1 MGIKSELDANF
12 DYEIVDEFMDHY
24 SIMVDC
30 MESMIIDLGRED
42 MFARSID
49 ELFRVFHNIKSSSGF
64 LKITQMTKLAT
75 FVESVLE
82 EIRTQHKSIN
92 EETLNWLLEISDMFA
107 KWRED
112 LRLDRSLTP
121 IKYSLLKLPD
131 LEAD

>member
-1 MGIKSELDANF
+1 MGIKSELDTNF

-49 ELFRVFHNIKSSSGF
+49 ELFRIFHNIKSSSSF
-64 LKITQMTKLAT
+64 LQITPMSKLSA

-82 EIRTQHKSIN
+82 DVRTRHKNIN

-107 KWRED
+107 LWRED
-112 LRLDRSLTP
+112 LKLDRNLTP